1 MLRRGPVVE
10 YDTVDSDSESKA
22 AATKSVV
29 PAKATGTPQEH
40 FEMSD
45 LIEVGLL
52 GSGSFGRVTL
62 VRLGA
67 CSWQRRGHC
76 VRHHPWR
83 PQLMPCVCGGA
94 GNR

>member
-10 YDTVDSDSESKA
+10 DDTVDSDSESKA
-22 AATKSVV
+22 DATKPVV
-29 PAKATGTPQEH
+29 PAKATPQEH

-76 VRHHPWR
+76 VGTTRGSR
-83 PQLMPCVCGGA
+83 SSCLVCVCGGGA